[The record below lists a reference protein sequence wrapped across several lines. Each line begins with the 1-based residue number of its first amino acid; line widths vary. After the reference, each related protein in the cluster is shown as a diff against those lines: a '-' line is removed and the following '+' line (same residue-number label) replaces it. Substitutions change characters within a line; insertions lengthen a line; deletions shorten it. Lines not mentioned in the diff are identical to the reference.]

1 MKLKKGFIRIGL
13 FVILVA
19 IVVSIYVF
27 LSKDDGEKIL
37 VSRQNILHGTIITES
52 NFDEYVYTINTDKS
66 MKPDDVIMEKEQ
78 IIGRSVIYDIAGNTI
93 ITDSVL
99 SDEEEIAIHMNNPVI
114 SGIKATDI
122 SQFSGGIVRKGDY
135 IDISVIDNITGAC
148 ADVLENV
155 YVFGAYNSDG
165 TLIEDNNGY
174 AMILNILIEKEHE
187 QHLNSMLSKG
197 TIRICKHEKR
207 YADE

>member
-99 SDEEEIAIHMNNPVI
+99 SDEEEIAIHMNNTVF
-114 SGIKATDI
+114 KANEKFFLYATSFVHLFLLQHHKTSNLIIYLYPYDI
-122 SQFSGGIVRKGDY
+122 NPNTCLYLFYIII
-135 IDISVIDNITGAC
+135 IDI
-148 ADVLENV
+148 
-155 YVFGAYNSDG
+155 
-165 TLIEDNNGY
+165 
-174 AMILNILIEKEHE
+174 
-187 QHLNSMLSKG
+187 
-197 TIRICKHEKR
+197 
-207 YADE
+207 